1 MSVTS
6 YPFVTI
12 DRQTVCLGF
21 HLVVGELVCEDHL
34 CWADGWP
41 ASELGLVAWPL
52 HCGLAPSSAIEDL
65 TSDSHPSVGI
75 PSHLSSDS

>member
-6 YPFVTI
+6 YPFVTT

-21 HLVVGELVCEDHL
+21 RLVVTELVCEEHL
-34 CWADGWP
+34 CWADRWL

-52 HCGLAPSSAIEDL
+52 HRGLAPSSAVEDL
-65 TSDSHPSVGI
+65 ASDSRPSVGI